1 MSMLGAGVLLGMFSI
16 LATFDARA
24 QSDAV
29 RFDHAIAFA
38 AKGNMT
44 EALPRL
50 DKLPDS
56 VLTERQR
63 SSRDCIT
70 SRFRSAAIEK
80 PADESLPSVATRA
93 IDAYRRYWTAVM
105 LGRAKRDAADRELS
119 EALGV
124 LVPEAPAAL
133 DDRIGAVQR
142 RLEAAGLNAYMG
154 HKPPLRELMIWRS
167 QSKSRETVALPDG
180 PTAIDVIMLDDFV
193 SLGWQGWTTCDLR
206 YSAAWAIDGG
216 TMVVAKAWER
226 TAESY
231 SVSLL
236 AHEAQHVRD
245 HRSYPKLSQPDLE
258 FRGKLVEL
266 ALAERSQPH
275 LLSTMTTESR
285 KSRNLPHPFANYWVV
300 ERLRG
305 RLGTR
310 DLASAKPDMIR
321 LAAREELRRHSN
333 DLDSLGRETAVTAL
347 PD

>member
-1 MSMLGAGVLLGMFSI
+1 MLAV
-16 LATFDARA
+16 LATLDARA
-24 QSDAV
+24 QSVAV

-38 AKGNMT
+38 AKGNLG
-44 EALPRL
+44 EALPRF
-50 DKLPDS
+50 DKLPDDG
-56 VLTERQR
+56 LTERQR

-80 PADESLPSVATRA
+80 RADESLPPVSTQA
-93 IDAYRRYWTAVM
+93 IDAYRRYWTALM

-119 EALGV
+119 EALGK

-133 DDRIGAVQR
+133 DDRIAAVQR

-154 HKPPLRELMIWRS
+154 HKPPMRELMIWRT
-167 QSKSRETVALPDG
+167 QSKGRETVALPDG

-193 SLGWQGWTTCDLR
+193 SLGWQGWATCDLR
-206 YSAAWAIDGG
+206 HSAAWAIDGG
-216 TMVVAKAWER
+216 TMVVAKSWER

-231 SVSLL
+231 KVSLL

-245 HRSYPKLSQPDLE
+245 HRVYPKLSQPDLE
-258 FRGKLVEL
+258 FRSKLVEL

-275 LLSTMTTESR
+275 LLATMTTESR
-285 KSRNLPHPFANYWVV
+285 KSRHLPHAFANYWVV
-300 ERLRG
+300 ERLRE
-305 RLGTR
+305 RVGTR
-310 DLASAKPDMIR
+310 DLASTQPDLIR

-347 PD
+347 AD